1 MENQETKNYK
11 YYDFVMA
18 AFVTVLLLSNLLSS
32 AKIIDTGAAI
42 DFGPLGM
49 LALLFDAGTLVFP
62 IAYIFG
68 DVLTEVYGYK
78 RARRVIWAGF
88 AASALMAFMV
98 WIVGILPGESEW
110 QNYAGQEAYDSIL
123 GGISGLVIASLT
135 AYLIGEF
142 LNSYV
147 MARLKVK
154 MHGSMLWVRTISSTL
169 VGQAAD
175 TTIFFVIATA
185 LGVFPVEI
193 LLSLI
198 VTNYI
203 FKVFIEATFTPIT
216 YQVVT
221 RLKNA
226 EQEDYY
232 DYDTNFNPF
241 SLQV

>member
-1 MENQETKNYK
+1 METQETKNYK